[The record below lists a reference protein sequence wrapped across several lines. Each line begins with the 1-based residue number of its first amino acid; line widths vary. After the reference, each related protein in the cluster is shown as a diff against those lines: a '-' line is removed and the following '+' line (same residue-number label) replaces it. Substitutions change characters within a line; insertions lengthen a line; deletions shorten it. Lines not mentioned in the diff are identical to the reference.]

1 MHAEVTQP
9 SLTGTEAAAGCRGEA
24 GGEAGWGEGSDLL
37 GRSCVPRLHPYR
49 SGCGLG
55 RTVNSRPLL
64 WAAWDWPVP
73 PSLVPESLWERAKG
87 RMEEGAG

>member
-24 GGEAGWGEGSDLL
+24 GGEPGWVRGVICWAGVVSQDCRG
-37 GRSCVPRLHPYR
+37 
-49 SGCGLG
+49 GLG
-55 RTVNSRPLL
+55 GTVNSRPLL

-73 PSLVPESLWERAKG
+73 PSLVPESLWERAEG